1 MLRIKHKVFVTRGS
15 IAQGYASSC
24 PGTPIGEPPQASPM
38 GVLEQPGGLIV
49 TQTLRVQSHKR
60 SCGYSLLGKMPLF
73 QRGEIGSIPFSRL
86 LPALVPP
93 RGVSLQML
101 RVTACLE

>member
-24 PGTPIGEPPQASPM
+24 PGTPIGEPPPK

-93 RGVSLQML
+93 RGGSLQML